1 MEAVISF
8 DPAYHEEN
16 VGYWKQAGKLLG
28 VLDDAALNAGAKT
41 ATQATLQL
49 AESES
54 GAKETPQITQ
64 AGKLMELDDFSLG
77 QLTETTIIYYD
88 FSGFSYAPQVD
99 AGAATDKEDIVAAL
113 KDQAS
118 EFFDWLEEWLKQK
131 EVGNYDR
138 VSIY

>member
-8 DPAYHEEN
+8 DPAYHKEN
-16 VGYWKQAGKLLG
+16 VSYWQQAGKLLG
-28 VLDDAALNAGAKT
+28 VLDEVELNAGAKAAT
-41 ATQATLQL
+41 AATIQM
-49 AESES
+49 AEAES

-88 FSGFSYAPQVD
+88 FSGFSYAPQVE
-99 AGAATDKEDIVAAL
+99 AGADADKEDIVAAL
-113 KDQAS
+113 KEQAS
-118 EFFDWLEEWLKQK
+118 EFFDWLEEWLRQK
-131 EVGNYDR
+131 EVGDYDR